1 MRLLFLLLI
10 FSTIQ
15 IVAFTIVNS
24 YNAPSDYINAL
35 NSFLSEAYN
44 TYINQTGYIPSLCP
58 GFYVEVKD
66 LKDAGAYSYIAYSGG
81 RVCVQ
86 KMEFDSQL
94 STIWLRHLAFHEM
107 AHALQATF
115 YFKDSDKWYIEALP
129 EGLASYLNAKYY
141 GIDWRG
147 YGWVQDYFL
156 KQLYRKNPYD
166 CKPSDLCSYRYG
178 AFFAY
183 ISEKYGLKIAVDI
196 YRNGTV
202 NSYYT
207 QFLLLPW
214 SWGREPY
221 LLDWPTCKDSELPP
235 YSLLYCYYDHNYDD
249 YIAEVRVP
257 QQVMVNGLALPRLLK
272 LAFVNNLTTT
282 YSYIDPT
289 VYFTNCPS
297 NYTVTVT
304 STVTHIENRTVTVT
318 VTVPVTVTTTVP
330 ITITQI
336 ANRTVTTTVTVPT
349 TITHVENRTITVTRV
364 INETE
369 TETITTTITRI
380 VNRTVAITT
389 TTTVVQPVTITKIK
403 NNTITTTSVI
413 TETKTTTLTF
423 TVTQPV
429 TITQTVNRTVTTTEI
444 VREIDWNSVIILII
458 IVAVL
463 VCLACRFGRYGKE
476 T

>member
-66 LKDAGAYSYIAYSGG
+66 LKGAGAYSYIAYSGG
-81 RVCVQ
+81 RVCVK

-156 KQLYRKNPYD
+156 
-166 CKPSDLCSYRYG
+166 YRYG

-207 QFLLLPW
+207 QFLLLPL

-235 YSLLYCYYDHNYDD
+235 YSLLYCYYDHNYDY

-282 YSYIDPT
+282 YSYIDPA

-336 ANRTVTTTVTVPT
+336 A
-349 TITHVENRTITVTRV
+349 
-364 INETE
+364 
-369 TETITTTITRI
+369 
-380 VNRTVAITT
+380 NRTVAITT

-476 T
+476 ET